1 LRCSLCI
8 SIWRRSRQYLATLQ
22 GRFANERVID
32 RNGRGRQDETMS
44 EQIQIVE
51 DKSEEHISEALLR
64 RLRGV
69 PILATLPDDEL
80 ECLKDAREVHM
91 AEGDFVARQGEVA
104 HAYWILLAGEMRIYA
119 TLPDGREQVVGMIPE
134 GTGFGE
140 LPLLSNTPSAANV
153 RATQPCELLELDEQ
167 QFWDLMTTCPG
178 VRKAILGNMAYRFQK
193 VQSILVQQEK
203 MASLGTLAAGL
214 MHELNNPGAAAV
226 RAAAQLRE
234 NLMRMHKLTA
244 KFSKS
249 KMSDEQKQCM
259 FELQEHALAQ
269 QGPLRLNTIEQSDAE
284 EALAEWMESAN
295 VEDAWKLAPTM
306 VSIGI
311 SSRDLECAQSEFEG
325 PIFSDALNWLEAL
338 VSSMQLVGTIEE
350 SIGRVSDLVKAVK
363 SYAYEG
369 KGQKQSVDI
378 NESIHATLVILAHKM
393 REKQIVVEKDFAANL
408 PALQS
413 ECSGLNQIW
422 TNILDNAIDAVGPNG
437 HIRIRTWEDETPG
450 DVKKA
455 NSKARHYLCI
465 SIADDGGGI
474 PLESQAHIFD
484 PFYTTKAV
492 GVGTG
497 LGLGIV
503 YRIVE
508 QYGGTI
514 TFSSVPGNTEFRV
527 RLPRERD

>member
-1 LRCSLCI
+1 
-8 SIWRRSRQYLATLQ
+8 
-22 GRFANERVID
+22 
-32 RNGRGRQDETMS
+32 MS
-44 EQIQIVE
+44 EQTQVVE
-51 DKSEEHISEALLR
+51 NKSEERMSADLLA

-69 PILATLPDDEL
+69 SILATLPDGEL

-91 AEGDFVARQGEVA
+91 AEGEFIAQQGDMVQSYA
-104 HAYWILLAGEMRIYA
+104 ILLKGEMRVYQ
-119 TLPDGREQVVGMIPE
+119 TLPGGREQVIGMIPE

-153 RATQPCELLELDEQ
+153 RATQACDLLVLDEQ
-167 QFWDLMTTCPG
+167 QFWNLMTVCPG

-193 VQSILVQQEK
+193 IQSMVVQQEK

-226 RAAAQLRE
+226 RAAAQLRK
-234 NLMRMHKLTA
+234 NLMRMHELTA

-259 FELQEHALAQ
+259 FELQEYALSK

-295 VEDAWKLAPTM
+295 VEDAWKLAPTL
-306 VSIGI
+306 VGIGI
-311 SSRDLECAQSEFEG
+311 SAGDLACAHSEFPG
-325 PIFSDALNWLEAL
+325 PTFSDALSWLEAL

-369 KGQKQSVDI
+369 KGQKMSVDI
-378 NESIHATLVILAHKM
+378 NESIHTTLVILAHKM
-393 REKQIVVEKDFAANL
+393 REKEIVVEKDFGANL
-408 PALQS
+408 APLQS

-422 TNILDNAIDAVGPNG
+422 TNLLDNAIDAVGPHG
-437 HIRIRTWEDETPG
+437 TIRIRTWEDETAADPA
-450 DVKKA
+450 KA
-455 NSKARHYLCI
+455 NSKARHYVCI
-465 SIADDGGGI
+465 AISDDGGGI
-474 PLESQAHIFD
+474 PLESQSHIFD
-484 PFYTTKAV
+484 PFYTTKPV

-527 RLPRERD
+527 RLPRERG